1 MKSSKS
7 IWWKKLAILWCIA
20 AIAGISATV
29 KAEALKDYEK
39 TVEVSGTVISIGS
52 DTLANLMNFWSEAFK
67 KLHPN
72 VTFQIEAKGS
82 ATAPPALTAGKSML
96 GPMSRTMEAA
106 EEEAFEAK
114 HGFKPT
120 RIDVALDCVAVWVH
134 KDNPVK
140 GLTLAQLDSIF
151 SKTRKSGFSDISNWG
166 QAGVSDA
173 GWADQP
179 ISLYGRNSE
188 SGTYKFFKEKVLGKT
203 GDYKDT
209 VKTQPGSAGV
219 VQAIGTDKLGV
230 GYSGIGYRTSDVRTV
245 PLAKTENDKPV
256 EPTFENALNKTYPL
270 GRALNIYIA
279 KKPGEPLQP
288 VIKEFLKFVLS
299 KQGQEIVIKD
309 GFGQMPDKMIDKNL
323 KALE

>member
-1 MKSSKS
+1 MF
-7 IWWKKLAILWCIA
+7 IAALWCA
-20 AIAGISATV
+20 ADIGGAATTA
-29 KAEALKDYEK
+29 KADVLKDYEK
-39 TVEVSGTVISIGS
+39 SVEVSGTVISIGS

-82 ATAPPALTAGKSML
+82 ATAPPALTAGKSL
-96 GPMSRTMEAA
+96 LAPMSRAMEPA
-106 EEEAFEAK
+106 EDDAFEAK

-120 RIDVALDCVAVWVH
+120 RFDVALDCVSVWVN
-134 KDNPVK
+134 KDNPIK

-151 SKTRKSGFSDISNWG
+151 SKTRKSGYSDVSTWG
-166 QAGVSDA
+166 QAGVTDPA
-173 GWADQP
+173 WADQP

-188 SGTYKFFKEKVLGKT
+188 SGTYKFFKEKVMGKT
-203 GDYKDT
+203 GDYKDS

-219 VQAIGTDKLGV
+219 VQAVGTDRLGI
-230 GYSGIGYRTSDVRTV
+230 GYSGIGYRTSDVRAV

-270 GRALNIYIA
+270 GRSLFIYVS
-279 KKPGEPLQP
+279 KKPGEPLTP
-288 VIKEFLKFVLS
+288 VVKEFLKFILS
-299 KQGQEIVIKD
+299 KQGQEIVVKD
-309 GFGQMPDKMIDKNL
+309 GFGQLTDPMIEKNV